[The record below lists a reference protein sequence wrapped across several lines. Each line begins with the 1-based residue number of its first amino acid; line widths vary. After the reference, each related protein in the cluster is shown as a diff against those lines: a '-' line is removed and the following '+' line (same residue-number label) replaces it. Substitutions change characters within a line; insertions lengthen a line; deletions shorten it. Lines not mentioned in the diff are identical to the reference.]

1 MKVFRFVN
9 DPGFG
14 DNVRGLIS
22 ILQIQKIL
30 KFELKV
36 DFSHHVFGNF
46 FKHLPIDA
54 NFKQY
59 NLFIYSDFKY
69 NLNDTKMLTD
79 FLSNESDIII
89 STNIRPM
96 EEIDE
101 DMKMFLKKVLELK
114 PTAKKYLEKKIS
126 MLPANYHLFHYR
138 FGDDVLNNKE
148 EVNTDVCFKNFEK
161 NAKENAVIISDSL
174 VFKQRVYD
182 FYKNKGVFVFLNTPT
197 HTNQEENID
206 TLVDFFLI
214 MNAKSINCYSNYFWI
229 SNFVFWTSIIYDIPL
244 FNLKE

>member
-14 DNVRGLIS
+14 DNIRGLIS

-46 FKHLPIDA
+46 FQHLPVEA

-59 NLFIYSDFKY
+59 NLFIYSDFKH
-69 NLNDTKMLTD
+69 NHNDTKMLSD
-79 FLSNESDIII
+79 FLSNDSDIII

-101 DMKMFLKKVLELK
+101 DIKTYLKNLFELK
-114 PTAKKYLEKKIS
+114 PKVKKYLQEKIS
-126 MLPANYHLFHYR
+126 MLPENYHLFHYR
-138 FGDDVLNNKE
+138 LGDDILINKKK
-148 EVNTDVCFKNFEK
+148 VNDKYLQHFKTHQ
-161 NAKENAVIISDSL
+161 KENAVVISDSL
-174 VFKQRVYD
+174 SFKELID
-182 FYKNKGVFVFLNTPT
+182 DAFVFLNTPT
-197 HTNQEENID
+197 HTNSNEENID

-214 MNAKSINCYSNYFWI
+214 TNAKSVNCYSIYDWI
-229 SNFVFWTSIIYDIPL
+229 SNFVFWSSIVYDIPL
-244 FNLKE
+244 FNIKH

>member
-46 FKHLPIDA
+46 FQHVPIEA

-101 DMKMFLKKVLELK
+101 DIKLFLKNLFELK
-114 PTAKKYLEKKIS
+114 PKVNEYLQEKIS
-126 MLPANYHLFHYR
+126 MLPKDYHLFHYR
-138 FGDDVLNNKE
+138 LGDVLFHNE
-148 EVNTDVCFKNFEK
+148 CVDVYFENFQKNM
-161 NAKENAVIISDSL
+161 KENAVIISDSL

-182 FYKNKGVFVFLNTPT
+182 FYKNKDVFVFLNPPT
-197 HTNQEENID
+197 HTNINEENID
-206 TLVDFFLI
+206 TLVDFFLVK
-214 MNAKSINCYSNYFWI
+214 NAKTINCYSVYVWI
-229 SNFVFWTSIIYDIPL
+229 SNFVFWSSIIYDIPL